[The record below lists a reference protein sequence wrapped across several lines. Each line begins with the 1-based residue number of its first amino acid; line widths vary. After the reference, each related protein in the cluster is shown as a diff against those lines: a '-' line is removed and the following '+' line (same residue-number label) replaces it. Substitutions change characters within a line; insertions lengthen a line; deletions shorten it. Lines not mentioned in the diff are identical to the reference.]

1 MSDKEMWPREDVTI
15 SVERM
20 MRFCQLAEMLFKCSD
35 KTTTVLPLHLTR
47 FGTLLIETASFL
59 HSLFEERPDSINVV
73 RLWQGFD
80 HPFTK
85 DLHEHATRLD
95 AFKEDLKLVRH
106 RLGFHGSLNRSRE
119 KDGLG
124 IFDVESGR
132 APRFARL
139 TRDLQGLF
147 LRMIDWYMKKLE
159 CDTYPSETMWR
170 EFTSDM
176 KESFR
181 G

>member
-1 MSDKEMWPREDVTI
+1 MSDEKSLPREDVTI

-35 KTTTVLPLHLTR
+35 KTNTVLPLHLTR

-59 HSLFEERPDSINVV
+59 HSLFEERSDSINLV
-73 RLWQGFD
+73 RLWKGFE
-80 HPFTK
+80 HPFAE
-85 DLHEHATRLD
+85 DLQEHATRLD

-106 RLGFHGSLNRSRE
+106 RIGFHGSLTRSHE
-119 KDGLG
+119 KGGLG

-132 APRFARL
+132 AKTFSRL
-139 TRDLQGLF
+139 TSDMQMLF
-147 LRMIDWYMKKLE
+147 LRMIGWYMKKLN
-159 CDTYPSETMWR
+159 CDTHPSETMWR

-176 KESFR
+176 KEPFR